1 VRHTGI
7 GLPALLLLF
16 GGDARA
22 QDRKA
27 DVAAAVRG
35 NTQAALDLYAR
46 LRDRDGNLFF
56 APYSLSAALAMTYAG
71 ARGET
76 AEQMARALH
85 FTLPPGRPHPAFGEL
100 VKELGGSVPFL
111 TRLTGPKRGYRLS
124 TANALWGQ
132 RGYRFEADFLR
143 LTRDHYGAGLG
154 VVDFQGATE
163 GARQAIN
170 AWAEK
175 ETQGRIRDLLPK
187 DFLNPS
193 TRLVLT
199 NAVYFKGDW
208 ASPFRKGGPPTGAFF
223 LGDGREV
230 QAALMHQTGEFAFHD
245 GGTFQALEL
254 PYAGKQ
260 LSMVVLLPR
269 RPEGLG
275 DLEKALTADTLAGV
289 LAGLRKQT
297 VAVTLPRFKV
307 AAQFKLKEALS
318 GMGMPAAFSS
328 DADFSGM
335 VGRQPPVALS
345 EVVHKAFVEVNE
357 EGAEAAAA
365 TAVDAYTLASPT
377 TVRPL
382 LVVFRA
388 DHPFVFLIR
397 DNRTG
402 TILFLG
408 RLVNPGA

>member
-7 GLPALLLLF
+7 GLPALLLLL

-27 DVAAAVRG
+27 DVAAAVRD

-56 APYSLSAALAMTYAG
+56 APYSLSTALAMTFAG

-76 AEQMARALH
+76 AEQMARTLH
-85 FTLPPGRPHPAFGEL
+85 FTLPPPRLHPAFGEL
-100 VKELGGSVPFL
+100 VKELGGSAPFL
-111 TRLTGPKRGYRLS
+111 ARLTGPKRGYRLS

-143 LTRDHYGAGLG
+143 LTRDYYGAGLG
-154 VVDFQGATE
+154 VVDFQGAPE

-175 ETQGRIRDLLPK
+175 ETQGRIKDLLPR
-187 DFLNPS
+187 DFLNS
-193 TRLVLT
+193 YTRLVLT

-208 ASPFRKGGPPTGAFF
+208 AGPFPKEATRAEPFH
-223 LGDGREV
+223 LGDGRDTR
-230 QAALMHQTGEFAFHD
+230 AALMHQTGEFGYHD
-245 GGTFQALEL
+245 GGTFKALEL

-269 RPEGLG
+269 RPEGLA

-289 LAGLRKQT
+289 LAGLRQQT
-297 VAVTLPRFKV
+297 VEVTLPRFQ
-307 AAQFKLKEALS
+307 AAGQFKLKEALS
-318 GMGMPAAFSS
+318 GMGMPAAFGPR
-328 DADFSGM
+328 ADFSGM
-335 VGRQPPVALS
+335 IGRQPPVALGD
-345 EVVHKAFVEVNE
+345 VIHKAFVEVNE
-357 EGAEAAAA
+357 EGTEAAAA
-365 TAVDAYTLASPT
+365 TAVEAHTLASPT

>member
-35 NTQAALDLYAR
+35 NTRAALDLYAR

-76 AEQMARALH
+76 AEQMARTLH
-85 FTLPPGRPHPAFGEL
+85 FTLPPGRLHPAFGEL
-100 VKELGGSVPFL
+100 VREFNGSVPFL
-111 TRLTGPKRGYRLS
+111 TRLTGPKRGCRLS

-132 RGYRFEADFLR
+132 RGYRLEADFLR

-154 VVDFQGATE
+154 VVDFQGAPE

-175 ETQGRIRDLLPK
+175 ETQGRIKDLLLK
-187 DFLNPS
+187 DFLKPS

-208 ASPFRKGGPPTGAFF
+208 ARQFPKDATRPEAFH

-230 QAALMHQTGEFAFHD
+230 QTALMHQTGEFAYHD

-260 LSMVVLLPR
+260 VSMVVLLPG
-269 RPEGLG
+269 RPEGLA
-275 DLEKALTADTLAGV
+275 DFEKTLTADTLAGV
-289 LAGLRKQT
+289 LAGLRRQN
-297 VAVTLPRFKV
+297 VEVTLPRFQTT
-307 AAQFKLKEALS
+307 AQFKLRETLS
-318 GMGMPAAFSS
+318 GMGMPAAFAPG
-328 DADFSGM
+328 ADFSGM
-335 VGRQPPVALS
+335 IGRQPPVALGD
-345 EVVHKAFVEVNE
+345 VVHQAFVEVNE
-357 EGAEAAAA
+357 EGTEAAAA
-365 TAVDAYTLASPT
+365 TAVDAYTLGSPT
-377 TVRPL
+377 TVRPP
-382 LVVFRA
+382 VFRA